1 MQSDEERRKTIV
13 DEARR
18 TFIELG
24 YRGTT
29 TGIVATRCRISK
41 QTIYRVF
48 VSKTDL
54 FLAVVGEHR
63 QMMLALPRP
72 VGEDRPPAD
81 VLEEIFMID
90 IDEAAEQEREAF
102 ISFVIQESAHVPELT
117 DILRREGIDQSRRM
131 LADWLDRQVADRKL
145 ALDDTMS
152 GARMLMD
159 LLFGGMGPASH
170 DWENRNDRR
179 RHLRRCIDL
188 FVRGAHPNRDPDV
201 VKPELFRATSEVSGK
216 PSNAGFAFIEEKITS
231 SEQVKP

>member
-1 MQSDEERRKTIV
+1 MNDKSMTSAPEPKRQRGRPKTHSDEDRRKAIV

-29 TGIVATRCRISK
+29 TDIVAARCHISK

-48 VSKTDL
+48 ASKADL
-54 FLAVVGEHR
+54 FLAVVGAHR
-63 QMMLALPRP
+63 QLMLALPRP
-72 VGEDRPPAD
+72 AGEDRPPGK

-90 IDEAAEQEREAF
+90 IDEAAEQERGAF
-102 ISFVIQESAHVPELT
+102 ISFVIQESAQIPELA
-117 DILRREGIDQSRRM
+117 DILRREGIDQSRSQ
-131 LADWLDRQVADRKL
+131 LADWLDMQVANKKL

-170 DWENRNDRR
+170 DWKTRADRR
-179 RHLRRCIDL
+179 QHLRRCIDL
-188 FVRGAHPNRDPDV
+188 FVRGSRPDC
-201 VKPELFRATSEVSGK
+201 P
-216 PSNAGFAFIEEKITS
+216 
-231 SEQVKP
+231 